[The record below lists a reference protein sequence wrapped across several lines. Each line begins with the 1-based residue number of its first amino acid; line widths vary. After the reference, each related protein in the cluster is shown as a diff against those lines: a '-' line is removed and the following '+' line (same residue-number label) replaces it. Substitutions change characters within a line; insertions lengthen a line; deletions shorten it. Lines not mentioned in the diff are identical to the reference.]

1 MLYKRA
7 KHHEEDCPRSTSR
20 AANDVIA
27 FAQAVKDPQG
37 TPGGGLTAD
46 NGITGATSADSVNNP
61 GTNDEMTISGN
72 PGPVE
77 SQAICRVS

>member
-1 MLYKRA
+1 MKKIVLA
-7 KHHEEDCPRSTSR
+7 ALLVLPMTS
-20 AANDVIA
+20 IA

-72 PGPVE
+72 PGHGGTPPGPPY
-77 SQAICRVS
+77 